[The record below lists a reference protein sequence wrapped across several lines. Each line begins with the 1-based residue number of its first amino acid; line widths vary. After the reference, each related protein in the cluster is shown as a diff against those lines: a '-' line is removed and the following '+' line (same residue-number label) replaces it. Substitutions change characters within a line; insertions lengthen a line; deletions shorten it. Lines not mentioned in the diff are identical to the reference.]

1 MNDFS
6 NIDQNVGN
14 LRKNRSVREVRTFD
28 VIARQNLLFSLNR
41 LTAGGTVGLCDVQS
55 RVSRLRCVFASP
67 KIACYFMSAL
77 ITHPTIRSLLRGVL
91 VWAPLW
97 IGTTVG
103 FTALGVGYVVLMKD
117 DTFLA
122 SQAMLVRDEATGA
135 VMRLGRFQ
143 SQTEMKAAQETILEM
158 AKSQQV
164 VRDALVAVGKPASLS
179 NGLDWGGDY
188 PSKELIEEVA
198 KSSISVHA
206 PKGTEFG
213 VTEVIY
219 LDVKAQSQT
228 EAIALSKS
236 LCDALESRLQQV
248 RKARA
253 DGVISELTHAR
264 DSAKRDLASATDRLL
279 EIERSAGS
287 DLTDLRGL
295 TDTIAGAATSRA
307 EFDQIKSEIRQAEVS
322 RYSLMAD
329 REMLIKATEDPSS
342 FIVAPGAVLNSQPG
356 LKRLREGLVDA
367 QLSGSQLSGK
377 FTDSHPLVNAS
388 QTAQSAIVRRLLQE
402 LKASVA
408 SVESD
413 IALVDRKVAELEAR
427 RTAAENRLSRIAD
440 GRATYANVLSEVR
453 SKLLMVEGAERSLA
467 EANAARDSST
477 STSLLTRLDAPMVSD
492 RPIGPGRTTI
502 VGLCGIAG
510 LVFGLGIVF
519 VISPIDSGP
528 SFGRR
533 AADRARGRRGIDT
546 PPQESPA
553 PAEPARQEATI
564 KHSKLS
570 LHPSPL
576 ETSPVETSPVETS
589 PVETLASS
597 IAALSSEM
605 AFPNPGPALA
615 KSRSDKAL
623 PVTEVDK
630 AFQELAKL
638 QSIKPNSRAEELSIQ
653 MKVQELKR
661 FLAGNPQ
668 ANQAGTEENPWNH
681 EDPPRQKP
689 RPTPTK

>member
-1 MNDFS
+1 ML
-6 NIDQNVGN
+6 V
-14 LRKNRSVREVRTFD
+14 
-28 VIARQNLLFSLNR
+28 
-41 LTAGGTVGLCDVQS
+41 
-55 RVSRLRCVFASP
+55 
-67 KIACYFMSAL
+67 FMSAL

-97 IGTTVG
+97 IGTTIAFG
-103 FTALGVGYVVLMKD
+103 GLGVGYVLFVKD

-122 SQAMLVRDEATGA
+122 SQAILVRDEANGA

-143 SQTEMKAAQETILEM
+143 SPTEMKAAQETILEM

-164 VRDALVAVGKPASLS
+164 VRDALVAVGKPEGLS
-179 NGLDWGGDY
+179 SWLNWGEY

-219 LDVKAQSQT
+219 LDVKAGAQAD
-228 EAIALSKS
+228 AIALSKA
-236 LCDALESRLQQV
+236 LCDSLESRLQQV

-279 EIERSAGS
+279 EIERNAGS

-322 RYSLMAD
+322 RYSLVAD
-329 REMLIKATEDPSS
+329 RDLLIKATQDPSS

-356 LKRLREGLVDA
+356 LRRLREGLVDA
-367 QLSGSQLSGK
+367 QLSGSQLAGK
-377 FTDSHPLVNAS
+377 FTEDHPLVNAS
-388 QTAQSAIVRRLLQE
+388 QTAQSTIVRRFVME

-413 IALVDRKVAELEAR
+413 IALVDRKIEELESR
-427 RTAAENRLSRIAD
+427 RTAAEKRLSRIAD

-502 VGLCGIAG
+502 AGLSGIAG
-510 LVFGLGIVF
+510 LIFGLGVVF
-519 VISPIDSGP
+519 VISPIDLGP

-533 AADRARGRRGIDT
+533 AADRSRSRRGLDT
-546 PPQESPA
+546 NPEESSETFETGRSNEMVRHSKINLHRTDSR
-553 PAEPARQEATI
+553 AEPGTTTSHDFGKNADPNAPVETSSI
-564 KHSKLS
+564 
-570 LHPSPL
+570 
-576 ETSPVETSPVETS
+576 TSPVEN
-589 PVETLASS
+589 LANS
-597 IAALSSEM
+597 IAALSSEIGRQELDPSLVKPR
-605 AFPNPGPALA
+605 ATKSISDDLKTSSTSTPGPLN
-615 KSRSDKAL
+615 S
-623 PVTEVDK
+623 EVDK
-630 AFQELAKL
+630 AFQELARL
-638 QSIKPNSRAEELSIQ
+638 QSQKPKSRAEELSVE
-653 MKVQELKR
+653 MKVQEIKR
-661 FLAGNPQ
+661 FLSERGQEMNANSVSDRANP
-668 ANQAGTEENPWNH
+668 
-681 EDPPRQKP
+681 EDQPRQKP
-689 RPTPTK
+689 RSTQTK

>member
-1 MNDFS
+1 ML
-6 NIDQNVGN
+6 V
-14 LRKNRSVREVRTFD
+14 
-28 VIARQNLLFSLNR
+28 
-41 LTAGGTVGLCDVQS
+41 
-55 RVSRLRCVFASP
+55 
-67 KIACYFMSAL
+67 FMSAL

-97 IGTTVG
+97 IGTTIAFG
-103 FTALGVGYVVLMKD
+103 GMGVGYVLFVKD

-122 SQAMLVRDEATGA
+122 SQATLVRDEATGA

-143 SQTEMKAAQETILEM
+143 SPTEMKAAQETILEM

-164 VRDALVAVGKPASLS
+164 VRDALVAVGKPEVLS
-179 NGLDWGGDY
+179 NWLNWGES

-219 LDVKAQSQT
+219 LDVKAQAQSD
-228 EAIALSKS
+228 AIALSKA
-236 LCDALESRLQQV
+236 LCDSLESRLQQV

-279 EIERSAGS
+279 EIERNAGS

-322 RYSLMAD
+322 RNALVAD
-329 REMLIKATEDPSS
+329 RDLLIKATQDPSS

-356 LKRLREGLVDA
+356 LRRLREGLVDA
-367 QLSGSQLSGK
+367 QLSGSQLSGR
-377 FTDSHPLVNAS
+377 FTEDHPLVNAS
-388 QTAQSAIVRRLLQE
+388 QTAQSAIVRRFVME

-413 IALVDRKVAELEAR
+413 IALVDRKIEELESR
-427 RTAAENRLSRIAD
+427 RTAAEKRLSRIAD

-510 LVFGLGIVF
+510 LVFGLGVVF
-519 VISPIDSGP
+519 VISPIDLGP

-533 AADRARGRRGIDT
+533 AADRSRSRRGVDT
-546 PPQESPA
+546 NPQDGLETNLTSRSEEVVQNMKINIPQATGNTDTRSTTSLDAGKNTDTYSHETA
-553 PAEPARQEATI
+553 PSI
-564 KHSKLS
+564 
-570 LHPSPL
+570 
-576 ETSPVETSPVETS
+576 TSPVEN
-589 PVETLASS
+589 LAKS

-605 AFPNPGPALA
+605 GMQEIDQSLVKPRTTKVLG
-615 KSRSDKAL
+615 DKL
-623 PVTEVDK
+623 KTTSESTPRPLTSEVDK
-630 AFQELAKL
+630 AFQELARL
-638 QSIKPNSRAEELSIQ
+638 QSEKPKNRAEELSVEL
-653 MKVQELKR
+653 KVQEIKR
-661 FLAGNPQ
+661 FLLERDQEMNSSSASDNANP
-668 ANQAGTEENPWNH
+668 

-689 RPTPTK
+689 RSTQTKL

>member
-1 MNDFS
+1 ML
-6 NIDQNVGN
+6 V
-14 LRKNRSVREVRTFD
+14 
-28 VIARQNLLFSLNR
+28 
-41 LTAGGTVGLCDVQS
+41 
-55 RVSRLRCVFASP
+55 
-67 KIACYFMSAL
+67 FMSAL

-97 IGTTVG
+97 IGTTLAFG
-103 FTALGVGYVVLMKD
+103 GLGVGYVLFVKD

-122 SQAMLVRDEATGA
+122 SQAILVRDEATGA

-143 SQTEMKAAQETILEM
+143 SPTEMKAAQETILEM

-164 VRDALVAVGKPASLS
+164 VRDALVAVGKPESLS
-179 NGLDWGGDY
+179 NWLNWGEY

-198 KSSISVHA
+198 KSSILVHA

-219 LDVKAQSQT
+219 LDVKAQAQSD
-228 EAIALSKS
+228 AIALSKA
-236 LCDALESRLQQV
+236 LCDSLESRLQQV

-264 DSAKRDLASATDRLL
+264 DSAKRDLASSTDRLL
-279 EIERSAGS
+279 EIERNAGS

-307 EFDQIKSEIRQAEVS
+307 EFDQIKSEIRQAEVN
-322 RYSLMAD
+322 RYALVAD
-329 REMLIKATEDPSS
+329 RDLLIKATQDPSS

-356 LKRLREGLVDA
+356 LRRLREGLVDA

-377 FTDSHPLVNAS
+377 FTEDHPLVNAS
-388 QTAQSAIVRRLLQE
+388 QTAQSTIVRRFVME

-413 IALVDRKVAELEAR
+413 IALVDRKIEELESR
-427 RTAAENRLSRIAD
+427 RTAAEKRLIRIAD

-477 STSLLTRLDAPMVSD
+477 STSLLTRLDAPMASD

-502 VGLCGIAG
+502 AGLCGIAG
-510 LVFGLGIVF
+510 LVFGLGVVF
-519 VISPIDSGP
+519 VISPIDLGP

-533 AADRARGRRGIDT
+533 AADRSRSRRGMDT
-546 PPQESPA
+546 NSEDRPEIKETGRSEEVVQHTKINLHQA
-553 PAEPARQEATI
+553 AGQGKDADARETDPTI
-564 KHSKLS
+564 
-570 LHPSPL
+570 
-576 ETSPVETSPVETS
+576 TS
-589 PVETLASS
+589 PVETLANS

-605 AFPNPGPALA
+605 GMQEIDQSLVKPRTTKTL
-615 KSRSDKAL
+615 SDKLKTASDSTAQPL
-623 PVTEVDK
+623 GSEVDK
-630 AFQELAKL
+630 AVQELARL
-638 QSIKPNSRAEELSIQ
+638 QSQKPKSRAEELSVE
-653 MKVQELKR
+653 MKVQEMKR
-661 FLAGNPQ
+661 FLSERSQEMNSNSASDNANP
-668 ANQAGTEENPWNH
+668 

-689 RPTPTK
+689 RSTQIKL

>member
-1 MNDFS
+1 
-6 NIDQNVGN
+6 V
-14 LRKNRSVREVRTFD
+14 
-28 VIARQNLLFSLNR
+28 
-41 LTAGGTVGLCDVQS
+41 
-55 RVSRLRCVFASP
+55 
-67 KIACYFMSAL
+67 
-77 ITHPTIRSLLRGVL
+77 
-91 VWAPLW
+91 
-97 IGTTVG
+97 
-103 FTALGVGYVVLMKD
+103 KD

-122 SQAMLVRDEATGA
+122 SQAILVRDEANGA

-143 SQTEMKAAQETILEM
+143 SPTEMKAAQETILEM

-164 VRDALVAVGKPASLS
+164 VRDALVAVGKPEGLS
-179 NGLDWGGDY
+179 NWLSWGEY

-219 LDVKAQSQT
+219 LDVKAGAQA
-228 EAIALSKS
+228 EAIALSKA
-236 LCDALESRLQQV
+236 LCDSLESRLQQV

-279 EIERSAGS
+279 EIERNAGS

-322 RYSLMAD
+322 RYALVAD
-329 REMLIKATEDPSS
+329 RDLLIKATQDPSS

-356 LKRLREGLVDA
+356 LRRLREGLVDA

-377 FTDSHPLVNAS
+377 FTEEHPLVNAS
-388 QTAQSAIVRRLLQE
+388 QTAQSAIVRRFVLE

-413 IALVDRKVAELEAR
+413 IALVDRKIEELESR
-427 RTAAENRLSRIAD
+427 RTSAEKRLSRIAD

-502 VGLCGIAG
+502 AGLCGIAG
-510 LVFGLGIVF
+510 LVFGLGVVF

-533 AADRARGRRGIDT
+533 AADRARGRRGQDT
-546 PPQESPA
+546 NPVEKTDAPQTGFSEA
-553 PAEPARQEATI
+553 AVQHAKVNLHQAAGQGAEANARETG
-564 KHSKLS
+564 
-570 LHPSPL
+570 PSI
-576 ETSPVETSPVETS
+576 TSPVEN
-589 PVETLASS
+589 LANS
-597 IAALSSEM
+597 IAALSSEI
-605 AFPNPGPALA
+605 GLQERDQALV
-615 KSRSDKAL
+615 KPRTTKTLSDKL
-623 PVTEVDK
+623 KRTTDPTSQPLSSEVDK
-630 AFQELAKL
+630 AFQELARL
-638 QSIKPNSRAEELSIQ
+638 QSQKPKSRAEELSVE
-653 MKVQELKR
+653 MKVQEIKR
-661 FLAGNPQ
+661 FLSESGQEMNANSVSDNANP
-668 ANQAGTEENPWNH
+668 

-689 RPTPTK
+689 RSTQTKL